1 MRSVFRFFGPH
12 FLFLGASL
20 LLAVPAAAT
29 EPAPLDKVETSRLD
43 TLFLELKRERNE
55 KAAERIAQRIWDEWM
70 KSGSATVDL
79 LLKWSSEAT
88 RKQDFAVALDFLDQI
103 VMLEPGYAE
112 GWNRR
117 ATVHYMMNSY
127 SKSMADIER
136 ALNLEPRHF
145 GALSGMGAI
154 LKATGRKK
162 LALRAYERVLA
173 VYPMM
178 RNAQN
183 EVVTLTEELAGE
195 GI

>member
-1 MRSVFRFFGPH
+1 M
-12 FLFLGASL
+12 GASL